1 MGWSVASVV
10 TAAMLTVATRRAA
23 TAAATLDGQ
32 VSIVLM
38 WKKKQ
43 NMKI

>member
-10 TAAMLTVATRRAA
+10 TAAMPTVVTRQAA
-23 TAAATLDGQ
+23 IAAATPDGQ

-38 WKKKQ
+38 
-43 NMKI
+43 